1 MKLPG
6 IAYYGVYKVIF
17 YLILPY
23 GIMATFPVQSMIGEM
38 NLQRAVYGI
47 GIVGMFSA
55 VTAAVWKKGLKHYNS
70 TGS

>member
-6 IAYYGVYKVIF
+6 IVFYGVYKEIF

-38 NLQRAVYGI
+38 NLQIAAYGI
-47 GIVGMFSA
+47 GVVLLFSCFTA
-55 VTAAVWKKGLKHYNS
+55 VVWKRGLKHYNS
-70 TGS
+70 ASS